1 MLMERDFDCHVP
13 FNTPSEVSILETSSS
28 VFCLSPQ
35 AFHHDRIKPPW
46 IDMTRSPHSDPS
58 PPTSTIECVRHYNN
72 MSHVPEFLSEEAER
86 ALRGEEE
93 GARRIFEQSGYLSQP
108 SAGVATTL
116 LIDPRWDVAHTSVQG
131 REFFHPDPSQA
142 DFSAWVVGQGPFTP
156 LPGPSNTSGSSSPK
170 PADLDDYGFL
180 NDDQRTWRCAY
191 PSCASKAVF
200 SRPCDLRKH
209 FNRHSKSFFCRH
221 DGCPQAT
228 EGGFSSK
235 KDRARHEASHNPGV
249 TCEWEGCE
257 RVFSRVD
264 NMKDHVRRIHRK
276 GA

>member
-1 MLMERDFDCHVP
+1 
-13 FNTPSEVSILETSSS
+13 
-28 VFCLSPQ
+28 
-35 AFHHDRIKPPW
+35 
-46 IDMTRSPHSDPS
+46 
-58 PPTSTIECVRHYNN
+58 
-72 MSHVPEFLSEEAER
+72 MSHVPEFLSDEAER

-93 GARRIFEQSGYLSQP
+93 GARRIFEQSDYTSQS
-108 SAGVATTL
+108 SAGITTTP
-116 LIDPRWDVAHTSVQG
+116 LIDPRWDVAHMSVQG

-142 DFSAWVVGQGPFTP
+142 DFSTWGAGHGPFTP
-156 LPGPSNTSGSSSPK
+156 LTGPSTTSGPSSPK
-170 PADLDDYGFL
+170 PTDLDNYGFL

-191 PSCASKAVF
+191 PSCASKAIF

-276 GA
+276 AV